1 MYNHSVDKVYKKMQY
16 TPQKHDRHSIRLED
30 YNYAQAGF
38 YFITLCTHNREMFF
52 GEIINYAIRRRKM
65 YGVKSKPN
73 IENIAIALG
82 GNIGDAHTVFQQA
95 VALLKENGVKD
106 VKVSSLYTN
115 PAVDCIENTPDFT
128 NATLTG
134 QWQKSPH
141 ELLLL
146 CQKIELTLGRP
157 LNHSS
162 DTSRVIDLDIIIFG
176 NHIICKN
183 DLQIPHTKAHERL
196 FVLLPLAEI
205 AGDWIFP
212 NNKCSVNYLL
222 KNLNNTSL

>member
-1 MYNHSVDKVYKKMQY
+1 MYSVK
-16 TPQKHDRHSIRLED
+16 
-30 YNYAQAGF
+30 F
-38 YFITLCTHNREMFF
+38 
-52 GEIINYAIRRRKM
+52 
-65 YGVKSKPN
+65 KSN
-73 IENIAIALG
+73 FENIAIALG

-115 PAVDCIENTPDFT
+115 PAVDCIADTPDFT

-134 QWQKSPH
+134 QWQKTPH

-146 CQKIELTLGRP
+146 CQKVELTLGRP

-162 DTSRVIDLDIIIFG
+162 YTSRVIDLDIILFG
-176 NHIICKN
+176 NHIICEN
-183 DLQIPHTKAHERL
+183 DLQIPHTKAHKRL

-205 AGDWIFP
+205 AENWVFP
-212 NNKCSVNYLL
+212 NNKCSVNNLL
-222 KNLNNTSL
+222 NNLNNKTINK